1 MAPATCQ
8 CANRLELVPVRRVR
22 IGSSRLACSA
32 QGNWKASQFVRSLIG
47 KQQSVQVRVKAEYAM
62 IYFSAGWLKRKEVFI
77 NAASNAYADTV
88 LRNK

>member
-1 MAPATCQ
+1 M
-8 CANRLELVPVRRVR
+8 LVC
-22 IGSSRLACSA
+22 L
-32 QGNWKASQFVRSLIG
+32 RSLIG

-62 IYFSAGWLKRKEVFI
+62 IYFNAGWLKRKEVFI